1 MQNSGCKEEAVL
13 SEFSLTGGTVTGEV
27 TVPPSKS
34 IAHRMLISAGLA
46 CGKSRIENI
55 YVSEDIEATAEA
67 MRALGS
73 EIKFNGSCAEVLGCG
88 FEHKEKNEE
97 IFCNE
102 SGSTLRFMI
111 PVALSFG
118 GSFLFK
124 GSKRLLERPLNAYYE
139 ICKKDGISYSKT
151 EKGVVFSGKLK
162 GGRYMLRGDVS
173 SQYITGLLFALPML
187 KCDSEIII
195 TTELESAGYIDLTL
209 EALSQFGINI
219 IRNKNNFFIPKNQK
233 FKANNVTVEGDY
245 SQAAFYLVLNALK
258 SNVKLLGLN
267 PNSRQG
273 DKEII
278 NVIEKMKNGGITLD
292 VRQIPDLV
300 PVITVLATQTEGITH
315 ITNAAR
321 LRIKESDR
329 LSAITSELKKM
340 GADIKEEADGLIIKG
355 KTKLK
360 GAEVYAHNDHRIAM
374 SLAVAGTVSEG
385 ETVIK
390 NAECVKKSY
399 GAFWQD
405 FSGLKKTEGREN

>member
-1 MQNSGCKEEAVL
+1 M
-13 SEFSLTGGTVTGEV
+13 SEFRLTGGTVTGEV

>member
-1 MQNSGCKEEAVL
+1 M
-13 SEFSLTGGTVTGEV
+13 SEFRLTGGTVTGAV

-219 IRNKNNFFIPKNQK
+219 IRNKNNFFIPKNQT

-278 NVIEKMKNGGITLD
+278 NIIEKMKNGGITLD

-300 PVITVLATQTEGITH
+300 PIITVLATQTEGITH

-405 FSGLKKTEGREN
+405 FSGLKKTEGQEN

>member
-1 MQNSGCKEEAVL
+1 M

-162 GGRYMLRGDVS
+162 GGKYMLRGDVS

>member
-13 SEFSLTGGTVTGEV
+13 SEFRLTGGTVTGEV